1 MFKNFYTTEMSK
13 KGKTLQ
19 ARFMKMRG
27 KSGKGARIACI
38 AAALVTAAALIL
50 AIVFFAAID
59 SSNDNLSE
67 LEISAEQLNA
77 KRAEP
82 IGAVMADIA
91 YADGEKAVFYYIDGI
106 YVYDL
111 DSRSIVRSFD
121 LNKLDCTVFQQGDNT
136 LEMTVST
143 DGKTALIVN
152 IGAPDAIKDFKNYRL
167 DLENGTA
174 QETDE
179 TKLENPFT
187 GVSYGLTDAFSDN
200 GWYGYRSVTS
210 GGEHYYMRINPAA
223 GATLQYITLV
233 RQNDNGIQEYYVFNN
248 GEKPLSREEQV
259 RAALPGGAEI
269 TSYADTV
276 WSIFIAEAD
285 KYPNFEEVSGG
296 VSLRGWFEQMGTSY
310 DIFSGKKMDTQAYNV
325 SLNGETGQ
333 PYLFIFNGD
342 TLVCSKNLESYN
354 GLMETLSLLSYL
366 DNPYQSALFSQT
378 KARINSVMT
387 ELFHSYYVTN
397 SINISGWR
405 ETEGEAFFTMPNSY
419 GTDSG
424 IIELSFRAS
433 YIDGVFHLEYRTDDE
448 QEWIE
453 FTAENLRA
461 GL

>member
-27 KSGKGARIACI
+27 SKGSRIAGT
-38 AAALVTAAALIL
+38 AAAVAAACALIL
-50 AIVFFAAID
+50 AVVFFAVID
-59 SSNDNLSE
+59 SDRTDLGF
-67 LEISAEQLNA
+67 SAEQLEA
-77 KRAEP
+77 KSAER

-91 YADGEKAVFYYIDGI
+91 YADGERAVFYYIDGI

-111 DSRSIVRSFD
+111 NSGRIIRSFD
-121 LNKLDCTVFQQGDNT
+121 LNRLNCTVFQQGDST
-136 LEMTVST
+136 LEITVSA

-152 IGAPDAIKDFKNYRL
+152 SGAPDAIEGLKNYRL

-174 QETDE
+174 RETDDTE
-179 TKLENPFT
+179 LENRFE
-187 GVSYGLTDAFSDN
+187 GVTDGLTAAFSDN
-200 GWYGYRSVTS
+200 GWYSYRSVIS
-210 GGEHYYMRINPAA
+210 GGEHYFMRIYPSD
-223 GATLQYITLV
+223 GTTLRYITLV
-233 RQNDNGIQEYYVFNN
+233 RQGDNGSQEYYVFDN
-248 GEKPLSREEQV
+248 GEKPLSREDQV
-259 RAALPGGAEI
+259 RAALPEGAEI

-276 WSIFIAEAD
+276 WSISIAGAD
-285 KYPNFEEVSGG
+285 AYPNFEEVSGG
-296 VSLRGWFEQMGTSY
+296 ISLRGWFEQLGTSF
-310 DIFSGKKMDTQAYNV
+310 DTFSGKTMDTQTYNV
-325 SLNGETGQ
+325 SLGGETGQ
-333 PYLFIFNGD
+333 PYLFIFSGD
-342 TLVCSKNLESYN
+342 NLVCSKDLDSYN

-419 GTDSG
+419 GTDSD